1 VPAEYTA
8 KVANDAANLTLRPAV
23 LADLPRL
30 VEIQR
35 LSPEAAQWTE
45 QDYRQL
51 LVGAG
56 ATRCV
61 AAELLGEVAGFLVF
75 QELAPDQV
83 EILNLAV
90 SPAQRRK
97 GAGKRLLDYLL
108 GLGAAEIFLEVR
120 AANEP
125 ALAFYRRAGFQ
136 PAGRRPGYYRNP
148 AEDAVVMRLTAR
160 GDVREDASHRP
171 PVEN

>member
-1 VPAEYTA
+1 MAS
-8 KVANDAANLTLRPAV
+8 DAANLTLRPAV
-23 LADLPRL
+23 LADLQRL

-51 LVGAG
+51 LAGTG

-108 GLGAAEIFLEVR
+108 GLGAEEILLEVR
-120 AANEP
+120 AGNHP
-125 ALAFYRRAGFQ
+125 AQAFYRRVGFR
-136 PAGRRPGYYRNP
+136 PHGLRPGYYRNP
-148 AEDAVVMRLTAR
+148 AEDAIVMRLTAR
-160 GDVREDASHRP
+160 ADGREDTSHRP

>member
-8 KVANDAANLTLRPAV
+8 KVAKDAANLSLRPAV

-30 VEIQR
+30 VESQR

-51 LVGAG
+51 LTGAG
-56 ATRCV
+56 ASQCL
-61 AAELLGEVAGFLVF
+61 AAEFLGELAGFVVF
-75 QELAPDQV
+75 RQVAPEV

-97 GAGKRLLDYLL
+97 GVGTLLLDHVLA
-108 GLGAAEIFLEVR
+108 LGASEVFLEVR
-120 AANEP
+120 AGNKP
-125 ALAFYRRAGFQ
+125 ALAFYRQAGFQ

-148 AEDAVVMRLTAR
+148 DEDAVVMRLTAR
-160 GDVREDASHRP
+160 GGSS
-171 PVEN
+171 

>member
-1 VPAEYTA
+1 VAAEYTA
-8 KVANDAANLTLRPAV
+8 KVANDAANLSLRPAV

-51 LVGAG
+51 LTGAG
-56 ATRCV
+56 ASRCV
-61 AAELLGEVAGFLVF
+61 AAERLGKLAGFVVF
-75 QELAPDQV
+75 QRPAPDQV

-97 GAGKRLLDYLL
+97 GVGKRLLDHIV
-108 GLGAAEIFLEVR
+108 GLGAAEVFLEVR
-120 AANEP
+120 ATNEP
-125 ALAFYRRAGFQ
+125 GQAFYSRAGFQ
-136 PAGRRPGYYRNP
+136 PTGRRPGYYRNP
-148 AEDAVVMRLTAR
+148 AEDAVVMRLTAPAK
-160 GDVREDASHRP
+160 GP
-171 PVEN
+171 

>member
-1 VPAEYTA
+1 
-8 KVANDAANLTLRPAV
+8 VANDAAILSLRPAV

-45 QDYRQL
+45 QDYRRTL
-51 LVGAG
+51 AG
-56 ATRCV
+56 EGSAKCV
-61 AAELLGEVAGFLVF
+61 AAELLGELAGFLVF
-75 QELAPDQV
+75 QRPAPDQV

-97 GAGKRLLDYLL
+97 GVAKRLLDYLL

-120 AANEP
+120 AGNEP
-125 ALAFYRRAGFQ
+125 ALAFYGAAGFR
-136 PAGRRPGYYRNP
+136 PAGRRRGYYRNP
-148 AEDAVVMRLTAR
+148 VEDAVVMRLA
-160 GDVREDASHRP
+160 ASGGGS
-171 PVEN
+171 

>member
-1 VPAEYTA
+1 MPAEYTA

-51 LVGAG
+51 LMGTRA
-56 ATRCV
+56 ARCV
-61 AAELLGEVAGFLVF
+61 AAELLGELAGFLVF
-75 QELAPDQV
+75 QRPASDQV

-90 SPAQRRK
+90 YPARRRR
-97 GAGKRLLDYLL
+97 GVGKLLLDHVL

-120 AANEP
+120 AGNEP

-148 AEDAVVMRLTAR
+148 AEDAVVMRVTTRAGHPFGR
-160 GDVREDASHRP
+160 
-171 PVEN
+171 

>member
-1 VPAEYTA
+1 MPAEYTA
-8 KVANDAANLTLRPAV
+8 KVANDAANLALRPAV

-75 QELAPDQV
+75 QQVAPGEV

-160 GDVREDASHRP
+160 GDARENASHQP

>member
-1 VPAEYTA
+1 VAAEYTA
-8 KVANDAANLTLRPAV
+8 KVAKDAAILGLRPAV

-51 LVGAG
+51 LTGAG
-56 ATRCV
+56 VSQCV
-61 AAELLGEVAGFLVF
+61 AAERLGELAGFLVF
-75 QELAPDQV
+75 QRPAPDQV

-97 GAGKRLLDYLL
+97 GVGKRLIDHAL

-120 AANEP
+120 AGNEP
-125 ALAFYRRAGFQ
+125 AQAFYRRAGFQ
-136 PAGRRPGYYRNP
+136 PAGRRPGYYPNP
-148 AEDAVVMRLTAR
+148 AEDAVVMRFAAPAK
-160 GDVREDASHRP
+160 GP
-171 PVEN
+171 